1 MKTIRYPTI
10 GTLRPSH
17 RILCQAHVMSSILS
31 STTESSITSVGKT
44 NAGNAK
50 HLIVLVNGL
59 WGRAKHWKTVENE
72 LQRVLDSSSTVVHA
86 SKVNQLF
93 QTYAGID
100 VCGSALADE
109 VKQVAQQDR
118 YDKISFV
125 GHSMGGLIARN
136 AIGKLYHADDEELI
150 LGHLEPCH
158 FVTLATPHVGF
169 VPTYEDVP
177 LVHWIRGTVP
187 SALGEVVLDRGV
199 PWLTSIM
206 MGESGKQFFLRDGD
220 VPILYSMALDPYI
233 SALKRFKTRTCYGN
247 RSGDHLVGWCNSS
260 LRSREEIE
268 YIQQDIGREMNTA
281 CTGVVREDPLHY
293 AWAHPEVTS
302 SHSPS
307 SDTSCAMHELQN
319 RARENLKSV
328 GWRRIDVCFK
338 DSRLWFLSHQH
349 IMVQRSAI
357 NMVGMETAKHIARQI
372 HLYEN
377 TI

>member
-1 MKTIRYPTI
+1 
-10 GTLRPSH
+10 
-17 RILCQAHVMSSILS
+17 MSKILS
-31 STTESSITSVGKT
+31 STTESHIKPHATT
-44 NAGNAK
+44 NKGNSK

-59 WGRAKHWKTVENE
+59 WGRAKHWATVENE
-72 LQRVLDSSSTVVHA
+72 LQKVLDSSSTVVHA
-86 SKVNQLF
+86 SRANQLF
-93 QTYAGID
+93 ETYAGID

-109 VKQVAQQDR
+109 VRRVAEKDR
-118 YDKISFV
+118 YDRISFV

-136 AIGKLYHADDEELI
+136 AIGKLYHSNDEELL

-169 VPTYEDVP
+169 VPMYEDVP

-187 SALGEVVLDRGV
+187 STLLDRGV
-199 PWLTSIM
+199 PWLTSMM

-233 SALKRFKTRTCYGN
+233 TALKRFKTRTCYGN
-247 RSGDHLVGWCNSS
+247 RSGDHLVGWCNSL

-268 YIQQDIGREMNTA
+268 SIQNDIGNTS

-293 AWAHPEVTS
+293 AWAHPDARPLS
-302 SHSPS
+302 SLSSPS
-307 SDTSCAMHELQN
+307 LDASCAVHELQN
-319 RARENLKSV
+319 RAKENLRSI

-349 IMVQRSAI
+349 IMVQRGAI
-357 NMVGMETAKHIARQI
+357 NIVGLETAKHLARQI
-372 HLYEN
+372 QLYED
-377 TI
+377 TM